1 MFKHNVILA
10 LYIFLLLCIN
20 FISRRFHGG
29 LFLALKGSDSI
40 VLISDGRFSSQA
52 AGKNVFQ
59 GITTRGILS
68 VSTKVLLCFYGL
80 ESDIYVMRDRLRYSL
95 RDQSDDS
102 IDPNVISHVVS
113 NILYD
118 IPLLCAPIIIGFDFN
133 NEPYICSTDS
143 IGAKTMLTSFTTS
156 GTSSSALYAICEDL
170 YRENLDSKELQKL
183 GLRCVHKA
191 LQRDLVSGCQMQMI
205 TMKKR
210 KDTKEQDEVEDN
222 IENEFEIQKF
232 YVTDV

>member
-1 MFKHNVILA
+1 MFNFRKILI
-10 LYIFLLLCIN
+10 LYTLFIICIN
-20 FISRRFHGG
+20 FITCRFHGG

-80 ESDIYVMRDRLRYSL
+80 ESDIYTMRDRLRYSL
-95 RDQSDDS
+95 RDQTDDT

-170 YRENLDSKELQKL
+170 YRENLDYKELQKL

-205 TMKKR
+205 TMKRR
-210 KDTKEQDEVEDN
+210 KEKDEEEN
-222 IENEFEIQKF
+222 EIENEFEIQKF
-232 YVTDV
+232 YLTDV